1 MDGNVGTES
10 TRPGVARADVVR
22 RVASCILVLLS
33 AAGCVSSES
42 RSAGDTTAPIT
53 APSSD
58 SPVTDPTDTGSVPD
72 ETLVDSSIV
81 VAGGPVAPTEVLPAS
96 TITVV
101 GTAVGGNSGGEGEG
115 STNTFSEVVRE
126 SDGSC
131 RGWAGPGDA
140 GAWTT
145 GLEEGAPVT
154 YLARETNDVLGTG
167 TLGPGRAVAVDTNG
181 VERWMCTFDFTAE
194 LTGAPETFRIKVAD
208 LDPWVARPDASR
220 PGAFVASVNTEASFA
235 GFAECTDEE
244 FGDAIFD
251 FSVVGQYWSDGIPSV
266 CFAGF
271 DVVGI
276 DRPCRPPT
284 IASDHII
291 AVIDAEDPSIVYE
304 NESGVQVDLATLA
317 PGTKAI
323 VVVATGRPC

>member
-1 MDGNVGTES
+1 M
-10 TRPGVARADVVR
+10 ACMVV
-22 RVASCILVLLS
+22 LVS
-33 AAGCVSSES
+33 AAGCGSSES
-42 RSAGDTTAPIT
+42 RSALETTSPASPASAP
-53 APSSD
+53 A
-58 SPVTDPTDTGSVPD
+58 TDPPATDPPATDPVPAG
-72 ETLVDSSIV
+72 TLVESSIV
-81 VAGGPVAPTEVLPAS
+81 IAGGPAEPGEATLPES

-115 STNTFSEVVRE
+115 STNSFSEVVRE

-131 RGWAGPGDA
+131 HGWAGPGDA

-145 GLEEGAPVT
+145 GLQEGAPVI

-167 TLGPGRAVAVDTNG
+167 TLGPGRAVAVETNG

-194 LTGAPETFRIKVAD
+194 LTGDPETFRIKVAD
-208 LDPWVARPDASR
+208 LEPWVARADSSR
-220 PGAFVASVNTEASFA
+220 PGAFVASVNTEASFVL
-235 GFAECTDEE
+235 FSECTDED

-276 DRPCRPPT
+276 DRPCRPST

-291 AVIDAEDPSIVYE
+291 AVIDAEDPTIVFE

-317 PGTKAI
+317 PATKAI

>member
-1 MDGNVGTES
+1 MDGNVGTGHAP
-10 TRPGVARADVVR
+10 RGVAL
-22 RVASCILVLLS
+22 RVMSCIVALIS
-33 AAGCVSSES
+33 AAGCVSSDERTAVES
-42 RSAGDTTAPIT
+42 T
-53 APSSD
+53 
-58 SPVTDPTDTGSVPD
+58 SPVTAPETDSPSTDSVPD
-72 ETLVDSSIV
+72 ETLVESSIV
-81 VAGGPVAPTEVLPAS
+81 VAGGPAEPGEASLPAS

-115 STNTFSEVVRE
+115 STNSFSEVVRE

-145 GLEEGAPVT
+145 GLQEGAPVT

-235 GFAECTDEE
+235 GFAECTDED

>member
-1 MDGNVGTES
+1 MANSPGTGS
-10 TRPGVARADVVR
+10 SPR
-22 RVASCILVLLS
+22 RVARRVMSCIVALIS

-42 RSAGDTTAPIT
+42 RSAVESTSAAT
-53 APSSD
+53 D
-58 SPVTDPTDTGSVPD
+58 SPATDSPATDSVPG
-72 ETLVDSSIV
+72 ETLVESSIV
-81 VAGGPVAPTEVLPAS
+81 VAGGPTEPGEATLPES

-101 GTAVGGNSGGEGEG
+101 GAAVGGNSGGEGEG
-115 STNTFSEVVRE
+115 STNSLSEVVRE

-131 RGWAGPGDA
+131 HGWAGPGDA

-167 TLGPGRAVAVDTNG
+167 TLGPGRAVAVETNG

-194 LTGAPETFRIKVAD
+194 LTGAPEIFRIQVAD

-235 GFAECTDEE
+235 LFSECTDEE
-244 FGDAIFD
+244 FTPVIFD
-251 FSVVGQYWSDGIPSV
+251 FSVVGEYWSDGIPSV

-284 IASDHII
+284 IASDHVI
-291 AVIDAEDPSIVYE
+291 AVIDAEDPNIVYE
-304 NESGVQVDLATLA
+304 NESGVQVDLATIA
-317 PGTKAI
+317 PATKVI

>member
-1 MDGNVGTES
+1 MASNLGTGYA
-10 TRPGVARADVVR
+10 PHGVILRVVSSI
-22 RVASCILVLLS
+22 VVLIS

-42 RSAGDTTAPIT
+42 RSAVATTSAATTP
-53 APSSD
+53 ASD
-58 SPVTDPTDTGSVPD
+58 SPATDSLPGD
-72 ETLVDSSIV
+72 TLVESSIV
-81 VAGGPVAPTEVLPAS
+81 IAGGPAEPGEATLPES

-101 GTAVGGNSGGEGEG
+101 GAAVGGNSGGEGEG
-115 STNTFSEVVRE
+115 STNSFSEVVRE

-131 RGWAGPGDA
+131 HGWAGPGDA

-167 TLGPGRAVAVDTNG
+167 TLGPGRAVAVETNG

-194 LTGAPETFRIKVAD
+194 LTGAPEVFRIKVAD

-235 GFAECTDEE
+235 LFSECTDEE
-244 FGDAIFD
+244 FTPVIFD
-251 FSVVGQYWSDGIPSV
+251 FSVVGEYWSDGIPGV

-291 AVIDAEDPSIVYE
+291 AVIDAEDPNIVYE
-304 NESGVQVDLATLA
+304 NESGVQVDLATIA
-317 PGTKAI
+317 PGTKVI